1 MNMPSPV
8 SLPIDDDDGEPLPAE
23 PKRKT
28 KPKSSKR
35 IPAAAAG
42 RFATLN
48 AFADFTAGTLERS
61 ELLVWLVLFRD
72 ERHGIARTGQ
82 ADIARRTR
90 LGERTVRMAIAS
102 LRKRGLLELARRGG
116 VRQGP
121 SSYRLRPVEPPPT
134 G

>member
-1 MNMPSPV
+1 MNMPTPV
-8 SLPIDDDDGEPLPAE
+8 SLPIPDDGEPQAAE
-23 PKRKT
+23 PKRKPS
-28 KPKSSKR
+28 KNSKR

-90 LGERTVRMAIAS
+90 LGERTVRMAISS

>member
-1 MNMPSPV
+1 
-8 SLPIDDDDGEPLPAE
+8 LPIDDDDGEPLPAE
-23 PKRKT
+23 PKRKPS
-28 KPKSSKR
+28 KNSKR
-35 IPAAAAG
+35 IPTAAAG

-102 LRKRGLLELARRGG
+102 LRKRGLLEVARRGG

-134 G
+134 V

>member
-1 MNMPSPV
+1 MNPSPV

-23 PKRKT
+23 PKRKPS
-28 KPKSSKR
+28 KNSKR
-35 IPAAAAG
+35 IPTAAAG
-42 RFATLN
+42 RFAGLN
-48 AFADFTAGTLERS
+48 AFIDATAGTLERS

-102 LRKRGLLELARRGG
+102 LRKRGLLEVARRGG

-121 SSYRLRPVEPPPT
+121 SSDRLRPVEPPPT

>member
-1 MNMPSPV
+1 MPTPV
-8 SLPIDDDDGEPLPAE
+8 SLPIPDDGEPQAAE
-23 PKRKT
+23 PKRKP
-28 KPKSSKR
+28 PKNAKR
-35 IPAAAAG
+35 TPTAAAG

-48 AFADFTAGTLERS
+48 AFVDFTAGTLERS
-61 ELLVWLVLFRD
+61 ELLVWLILFRD
-72 ERHGIARTGQ
+72 QRNGIARTGQ
-82 ADIARRTR
+82 ADIARRTQ

-121 SSYRLRPVEPPPT
+121 SSYRLRPVETPPK